1 MNLNR
6 LERKYKPYRK
16 PGNILYISIDSDHS
30 AVVTKHLYKSIT
42 CRLSTNYKNK
52 DIFERAKSVC
62 KEALSKNGDED
73 KFSKQQQNKK
83 NKGRNIIGFNPTYSK
98 SVKNNIG
105 VFLKLI
111 RNNFAALERLGR
123 VRSLGINV
131 RCFLLSFVF

>member
-83 NKGRNIIGFNPTYSK
+83 NKGRNIIGFNSTYS
-98 SVKNNIG
+98 N
-105 VFLKLI
+105 L
-111 RNNFAALERLGR
+111 
-123 VRSLGINV
+123 
-131 RCFLLSFVF
+131 